1 MRFHSSFISQWN
13 SRRLANAEDEMKE
26 RQANPGAGES
36 GSLVIKA
43 VIALI
48 ALATLYFLS
57 R

>member
-1 MRFHSSFISQWN
+1 MRFHSSLISQWN

-48 ALATLYFLS
+48 ALAALYFLS

>member
-1 MRFHSSFISQWN
+1 MRHLSRISQWN

-26 RQANPGAGES
+26 RQTNPGAGES

-48 ALATLYFLS
+48 ALAALYFLS

>member
-1 MRFHSSFISQWN
+1 MRHLSRISQWN
-13 SRRLANAEDEMKE
+13 SCRLANAEDEMKE

-48 ALATLYFLS
+48 ALAALYFLS